1 MIRHICAAALAALA
15 FAAPIPATPALA
27 QEAVSLVGT
36 WSGPRER
43 IAKEGGRIEGTATLV
58 ITVQNGRTFT
68 GHLSRDY
75 ASSGPVDEPL
85 WGAFTPGGDLIAGAD
100 DEGHYSFRLVDAN
113 TLDFCYTETASPRA
127 TCGRLTRQK

>member
-1 MIRHICAAALAALA
+1 MIRRLYAVALAALA
-15 FAAPIPATPALA
+15 IAAPLPVTPALA

-68 GHLSRDY
+68 GHLSRAY
-75 ASSGPVDEPL
+75 ASGGPVDEPL
-85 WGAFTPGGDLIAGAD
+85 WGAFTPGGNLIVGAD
-100 DEGHYSFRLVDAN
+100 DEGNYSFKLVDAD